1 MHCVRL
7 LYVNLRLD
15 VHPFNELRIDLYYN
29 YFAEV
34 HFMSNTFD
42 WNNFNKLFQQFF
54 PQGNMNELG
63 TGLDLSWVNKH
74 IEETLNQ
81 SLPNK
86 DAKDKPAYYNSE
98 IVDIHNY
105 IIVKIK
111 VSESQ
116 ARSLAA
122 AVSSTQ
128 LKLLGD
134 TSKPQQVIQLPA
146 FVKPDSGKA
155 IYKNGVLEIRLLKRE
170 KAERFSDID
179 IHFL

>member
-1 MHCVRL
+1 
-7 LYVNLRLD
+7 
-15 VHPFNELRIDLYYN
+15 
-29 YFAEV
+29 
-34 HFMSNTFD
+34 MSNTFD

-81 SLPNK
+81 SLPSN
-86 DAKDKPAYYNSE
+86 AAQDKPASYSSE

-105 IIVKIK
+105 VIVKIK
-111 VSESQ
+111 VPESQ
-116 ARSLAA
+116 ARTLAVA
-122 AVSSTQ
+122 ASSTQ
-128 LKLLGD
+128 LKLLGGA
-134 TSKPQQVIQLPA
+134 SNPQQTIQLPA
-146 FVKPDSGKA
+146 FVRADSSKA

-170 KAERFSDID
+170 KTERFSDIE